1 LVLGLALAQDAHAGR
16 PAPVAL
22 AEINYLLDYMGKS
35 GCDFYRNGAW
45 YDSGAAKA
53 HLRFKY
59 DALVQHDQIGTAEDF
74 IEKAATKS
82 SLSGRAYKVR
92 CADGQELSSNQWLR
106 DALARYRSKDSH
118 DATGPHG
125 VPPPVSGGATRPSS

>member
-1 LVLGLALAQDAHAGR
+1 MNVLLGLILAIALAPGVSAGQT
-16 PAPVAL
+16 PNPTAVA
-22 AEINYLLDYMGKS
+22 EVEYLLEYAGLS

-53 HLRFKY
+53 HLRYKY
-59 DALVQHDQIGTAEDF
+59 DALAARGQINSAEDF

-92 CADGQELSSNQWLR
+92 CA
-106 DALARYRSKDSH
+106 
-118 DATGPHG
+118 
-125 VPPPVSGGATRPSS
+125 GGA